1 MSARRRGRLGRGA
14 AVALV
19 AVLGLALFGTAL
31 PAWARAETPTTVGSV
46 AVAVNGADAAPGV
59 ASAALVVLVA
69 GLVLALS
76 GRVTRVL
83 AVLGVV
89 LGGALA
95 AASAAAFLADPE
107 PALRQAA
114 GAVSGA
120 TELVGEP
127 QVTAWPTLALAVA
140 VLAVLVGAALPWLAG
155 SWQRVGRRYETAAAT
170 PSAGPDGP
178 ATGTPRTRAMDDW
191 DALSRG
197 DDPSAS

>member
-1 MSARRRGRLGRGA
+1 
-14 AVALV
+14 
-19 AVLGLALFGTAL
+19 
-31 PAWARAETPTTVGSV
+31 
-46 AVAVNGADAAPGV
+46 
-59 ASAALVVLVA
+59 
-69 GLVLALS
+69 
-76 GRVTRVL
+76 VL

>member
-1 MSARRRGRLGRGA
+1 
-14 AVALV
+14 
-19 AVLGLALFGTAL
+19 
-31 PAWARAETPTTVGSV
+31 
-46 AVAVNGADAAPGV
+46 APGV

-140 VLAVLVGAALPWLAG
+140 VLAVLVGASLPWLAG
-155 SWQRVGRRYETAAAT
+155 SWQRVGRRYETADAT
-170 PSAGPDGP
+170 PSARPDGP
-178 ATGTPRTRAMDDW
+178 APGTPPTRAMDGW
-191 DALSRG
+191 DALS
-197 DDPSAS
+197 P

>member
-1 MSARRRGRLGRGA
+1 
-14 AVALV
+14 
-19 AVLGLALFGTAL
+19 
-31 PAWARAETPTTVGSV
+31 
-46 AVAVNGADAAPGV
+46 
-59 ASAALVVLVA
+59 
-69 GLVLALS
+69 VLALS

-155 SWQRVGRRYETAAAT
+155 SWQRVGAGTRPPPRRPRPAPTAPPRGRRAPVRWTTGTRCRAAT
-170 PSAGPDGP
+170 
-178 ATGTPRTRAMDDW
+178 TR
-191 DALSRG
+191 
-197 DDPSAS
+197 